1 MEIEYQNKY
10 VVSWCLDRDGPRI
23 CLRAVTRESEIR
35 KIEVISDNFMLE
47 FEDEEARAF
56 LNILSQLV
64 AERTIVAQVPQ
75 YPEPKEA
82 IIEEEIPVS
91 SIVTHPENLPV
102 ITGQMVTEAT
112 PEVKEAVS
120 FTAAPLV
127 KESVSFEAVPRVEE
141 PVAFDT
147 APKVEESVSF
157 EAVPRVEEPVPS
169 DHLDSSEIIRVLKH
183 SERTFSESIASSPDD
198 VSIEDQLSITP
209 KPERPSIAP
218 KKLEIHPIRESTD
231 VLQTEIETASFFQKS
246 ESKSPLEMLL
256 EDEGKKEEIEDKST
270 QVPEMDVL
278 EEPKL
283 SQKPSIAFTPD
294 DLQTEAFFSKFD
306 TKSSLDLLKKPE
318 AEPELKIDHSV
329 KLAPT
334 PTIIKKEG
342 YVTEVERRAAI
353 EKERAERRKRLWEL
367 TRGF

>member
-23 CLRAVTRESEIR
+23 CLRAVTGESEIR
-35 KIEVISDNFMLE
+35 TIEIVSDDFMLQ
-47 FEDEEARAF
+47 FEDEEAQAF

-64 AERTIVAQVPQ
+64 AERTIGAQVPQ

-82 IIEEEIPVS
+82 IIEEEIPAA

-102 ITGQMVTEAT
+102 ITDQAVTEAT
-112 PEVKEAVS
+112 PEVTETVP
-120 FTAAPLV
+120 FTAAPI
-127 KESVSFEAVPRVEE
+127 VEE
-141 PVAFDT
+141 PVPFDI
-147 APKVEESVSF
+147 APKVEESVRF
-157 EAVPRVEEPVPS
+157 EVGPRVEEPVPS
-169 DHLDSSEIIRVLKH
+169 DPLDSSEIIRVLKH

-198 VSIEDQLSITP
+198 VSMEGQPSISY
-209 KPERPSIAP
+209 KPERPSIEP
-218 KKLEIHPIRESTD
+218 KSPEIYPIRESPD

-246 ESKSPLEMLL
+246 EPKSPLEMLL
-256 EDEGKKEEIEDKST
+256 EDEGKKEEIGDQT
-270 QVPEMDVL
+270 AQVPEMDVL

-318 AEPELKIDHSV
+318 AEPVPEIDHDV
-329 KLAPT
+329 KVTPT
-334 PTIIKKEG
+334 PTILKKEG